1 MTYTDERRGS
11 YKSTHHLSPGC
22 APFTGEIVY
31 VNIDSVN
38 LFEIKHML
46 RILKQINA
54 DWAVGELTKIAK
66 MDISSSWDEDPVE
79 FEAFMH
85 ILLDWEEYIG
95 TGGVLSLIAE
105 ISQKARREDI
115 RLEACKILEDW
126 V

>member
-1 MTYTDERRGS
+1 
-11 YKSTHHLSPGC
+11 
-22 APFTGEIVY
+22 
-31 VNIDSVN
+31 
-38 LFEIKHML
+38 ML

-85 ILLDWEEYIG
+85 ILLGWEG

-115 RLEACKILEDW
+115 RLEACKILQEW